1 MNWTQPPPNFLCA
14 DGVDAAR
21 MPRRS
26 GEKVG
31 LVKGIGSAAGTENTL
46 LKI

>member
-1 MNWTQPPPNFLCA
+1 MPPQPSFLNDTGA
-14 DGVDAAR
+14 DEAR
-21 MPRRS
+21 MPRHS

-31 LVKGIGSAAGTENTL
+31 LVKQIGSAAGTENML